1 MGKSTAY
8 LAFDFG
14 ASSGRLMLAVYDG
27 EKLSLEQIHR
37 FPNEPVWMNG
47 HFYWDFPRLFHE
59 MKQGLKKAAR
69 LDHRDC
75 RNRNRYLGRRL
86 RISGRRR
93 APDLQSVLLPG
104 SQECRSDGGDGS
116 EVEL

>member
-1 MGKSTAY
+1 MKQHGAY

-14 ASSGRLMLAVYDG
+14 ASSGRLMLARVEEG
-27 EKLSLEQIHR
+27 KIALEEIHR

-69 LDHRDC
+69 MDVQI
-75 RNRNRYLGRRL
+75 GR
-86 RISGRRR
+86 
-93 APDLQSVLLPG
+93 AHV
-104 SQECRSDGGDGS
+104 
-116 EVEL
+116 